1 MKTMVPRFLA
11 QNLHSNRPDLLTV
24 V

>member
-1 MKTMVPRFLA
+1 MKTMVLQFLA

-24 V
+24 A